1 MDVSKTGRPRGTS
14 DIFDKSAWWPSLK
27 RYIEGGTRDQRSNE
41 DRKMI
46 ALVYRALRD
55 RDELQLVHVSMLTGI
70 KLQILTQIILS

>member
-14 DIFDKSAWWPSLK
+14 NIFDKSAWWPSLK

-55 RDELQLVHVSMLTGI
+55 RDELQLVHVSMLTGM
-70 KLQILTQIILS
+70 KLQFLT